1 MMPQA
6 LTAAKAAALRSE
18 SNRESGQPDRSQP
31 MRREINGR
39 HVLLAMVGFFGLII
53 ATDAYLV
60 YKAVSTFGGIETQ
73 DAYRKGLNYNE
84 RIAEE
89 RAQAALGWT
98 KDVRLEKDE
107 LRISVLD
114 KDQKGVE
121 NLQIT
126 ALLGRPATNA
136 EDRTLQLTQVSS
148 GQYMATVGGL
158 EAGNWVATM
167 EVREALSGTDRVV
180 YQSKVRLWK
189 AP

>member
-1 MMPQA
+1 MTANASVAANDGTAEGLRPANGGPNQKKRMP
-6 LTAAKAAALRSE
+6 
-18 SNRESGQPDRSQP
+18 
-31 MRREINGR
+31 REITGR
-39 HVLLAMVGFFGLII
+39 HVLLLMVGFFAVII
-53 ATDAYLV
+53 ATDSWLV

-73 DAYRKGLNYNE
+73 DAYRKGLAYND

-98 KDVRLEKDE
+98 KDARIEKNE
-107 LRISVLD
+107 LRVSIRD
-114 KDQKGVE
+114 KDQKGVG

-126 ALLGRPATNA
+126 AVVGRPATNTS
-136 EDRTLQLTQVSS
+136 DLTLKLTEI
-148 GQYMATVGGL
+148 GAGEYMATVGAL

-167 EVREALSGTDRVV
+167 EAREALSGSDRVV

>member
-1 MMPQA
+1 MTANATTASAGPLSLTQSTTGGPTPKKRMP
-6 LTAAKAAALRSE
+6 K
-18 SNRESGQPDRSQP
+18 
-31 MRREINGR
+31 EITGR
-39 HVLLAMVGFFGLII
+39 HVLFTMLGFFAVII
-53 ATDAYLV
+53 ATDSWLV

-73 DAYRKGLNYNE
+73 DAYRKGLAYND

-98 KDVRLEKDE
+98 KDARLENND
-107 LRISVLD
+107 LRVSIRD
-114 KDQKGVE
+114 KDQKGVR

-126 ALLGRPATNA
+126 ALLGRPATNSN
-136 EDRTLQLTQVSS
+136 DRILKLTEIAA
-148 GQYMATVGGL
+148 GEYMATVGTL

-167 EVREALSGTDRVV
+167 EAREALSGSDRVV